1 VDGEE
6 YLMFGSIRSHLL
18 TVLVLPLMIVC
29 GTRSSTAN
37 GLLFQK
43 QQGASQS
50 KVGNAREA
58 GPADFDE
65 AYSAADEMRREIGRL
80 RATVSAA
87 KTKQAA
93 EQAGRR
99 LSEHLRET
107 VQMLKRAL
115 ALANAQ
121 TDTHRLHRA
130 RFMLAYVLYVDARY
144 LESVVAA
151 EFVGHHATELD
162 SKMAMDASFLAMASY
177 LQAYNTADEAHRPFV
192 LSRVANVVGHLTIT
206 WPDQPR
212 AAQARLKLAE
222 LYSRADRPHEAAE
235 LFEAVPADS
244 PGFTTARI
252 SAGRMYWA
260 AYLKTL
266 RGEADAKKSPKELH
280 SLLSSAE
287 RCLKQGVEEIQEG
300 LKLDSQPT
308 DDLIAAKIA
317 LAQILINQGKYDDA
331 IARLAASP
339 FSVEAAVTVAKGEKR
354 PAAGITSRKTA
365 ALTYQLLLR
374 AHVGTRRLPEA
385 QRTLAQLES
394 LGGGV
399 NVSVSAIYLQLGK
412 ELQSEMK
419 RLHVAGDKERVTE
432 VLKSFGELLS
442 AIEGSDTQSYSSLIW
457 VAETYVALG
466 EGIGDDKKTA
476 HTYFVK
482 GVTAYERIIDRA
494 SKDEAFLAADRINGV
509 RLRLVNSF
517 RLAGDFEKGLAE
529 AGRILTRR
537 PRALDAQVAA
547 ALLLDAWAISDEAKS
562 GARYL
567 EAINGRTVGN
577 SRIQVWGWSGL
588 ASRLQSA
595 LERDSNNAD
604 YRARHL
610 TARYNVVRCRRLYAL
625 AQKSKSTRQ
634 FELEKARRGIEV
646 ITALH
651 ADMSDQWW
659 SRFDELFQNVL
670 KDMGRQP
677 LKLKRPGR

>member
-1 VDGEE
+1 
-6 YLMFGSIRSHLL
+6 MFGSIRSHLL
-18 TVLVLPLMIVC
+18 TVLVLALVIVC
-29 GTRSSTAN
+29 GTRPSTAN
-37 GLLFQK
+37 GLLAQK
-43 QQGASQS
+43 QQAASQS
-50 KVGNAREA
+50 KIGNAREA

-65 AYSAADEMRREIGRL
+65 AYSASDEMRREIGRL
-80 RATVSAA
+80 RATIAA
-87 KTKQAA
+87 TKTKQAA

-107 VQMLKRAL
+107 ARMLKRAF
-115 ALANAQ
+115 ALADAR
-121 TDTHRLHRA
+121 TDTRRLHRA
-130 RFMLAYVLYVDARY
+130 RYMLAYVFYVDARY
-144 LESVVAA
+144 LESGVAA

-162 SKMAMDASFLAMASY
+162 SKMAIDASFLAMASY
-177 LQAYNTADEAHRPFV
+177 SQAYNTADEVHRPFA
-192 LSRVANVVGHLTIT
+192 LSRVANVVGHLTNT

-244 PGFTTARI
+244 PGFTAARI

-287 RCLKQGVEEIQEG
+287 RCLKQGVEEIQKK

-331 IARLAASP
+331 IGRLAASP
-339 FSVEAAVTVAKGEKR
+339 FPVEAAVTVTKGEKR
-354 PAAGITSRKTA
+354 PSTGITSRKTA

-374 AHVGTRRLPEA
+374 AYVGTRRLPEA
-385 QRTLAQLES
+385 QRTMAQLES
-394 LGGGV
+394 LGSGG
-399 NVSVSAIYLQLGK
+399 NVSVSKIYLQLGK
-412 ELQSEMK
+412 ELQSEIK
-419 RLHVAGDKERVTE
+419 RLHVAGDTERVTE

-442 AIEGSDTQSYSSLIW
+442 AIERSDKQSYSSLIW

-482 GVTAYERIIDRA
+482 GATAYERIIDRA
-494 SKDEAFLAADRINGV
+494 SKNEAFLASERVDGV

-529 AGRILTRR
+529 VGRILTKR
-537 PRALDAQVAA
+537 PRALDAQTAA
-547 ALLLDAWAISDEAKS
+547 TSLLDAWATSDEAKS
-562 GARYL
+562 GERYL

-577 SRIQVWGWSGL
+577 SRVQVWGWSGL

-659 SRFDELFQNVL
+659 SRFDELFQSVL

-677 LKLKRPGR
+677 LKLKRLGR